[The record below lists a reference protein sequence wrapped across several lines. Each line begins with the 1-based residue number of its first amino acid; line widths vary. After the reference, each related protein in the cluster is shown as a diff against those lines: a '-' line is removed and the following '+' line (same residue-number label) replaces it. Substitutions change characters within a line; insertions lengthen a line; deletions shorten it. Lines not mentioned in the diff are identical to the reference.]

1 MNTKYLPIN
10 MDTTKEVTKE
20 EVTKEEVTK
29 EEVILEEVTKEKPK
43 KKKPRCFYCEKKLKM
58 TELSMNCKCSH
69 TFCLLHLNPHSHKC
83 TYDYLKERRDLIEK
97 NNPKMCIQCIEVK

>member
-20 EVTKEEVTK
+20 EVIL

-43 KKKPRCFYCEKKLKM
+43 KKKPRCFYCDKKLKM